1 MKGIIFSSA
10 IADAVAEAHGV
21 ETIEEIEHN
30 CDSDY
35 ETVGRSFEE
44 VSEEELYYCN
54 SIVEDW

>member
-1 MKGIIFSSA
+1 MKGYSNIITEA
-10 IADAVAEAHGV
+10 ICEAHGV
-21 ETIEEIEHN
+21 DNYEAIEHN